1 MFHVHY
7 SILFFSFNQNYNH
20 STLLCHANYG
30 ITNYLLVIQNKDSI
44 KTDEEIQRSE
54 HSRLTTRMFVTP
66 ISLQTKWFL
75 YTTCLTTKHM
85 MIPLYHPFKTK
96 NQKNYRSRTS
106 PFTRKDTITIPS
118 HKPFCL
124 KIRTKKNG
132 SVCPVA

>member
-1 MFHVHY
+1 MKKY
-7 SILFFSFNQNYNH
+7 KDLNILGSQH
-20 STLLCHANYG
+20 ECS
-30 ITNYLLVIQNKDSI
+30 SR
-44 KTDEEIQRSE
+44 RS
-54 HSRLTTRMFVTP
+54 R
-66 ISLQTKWFL
+66 
-75 YTTCLTTKHM
+75 YKHM

-118 HKPFCL
+118 HKPFYL

>member
-1 MFHVHY
+1 MKKY
-7 SILFFSFNQNYNH
+7 
-20 STLLCHANYG
+20 
-30 ITNYLLVIQNKDSI
+30 KDLNIPGSQH
-44 KTDEEIQRSE
+44 ECSSRRS
-54 HSRLTTRMFVTP
+54 R
-66 ISLQTKWFL
+66 
-75 YTTCLTTKHM
+75 YKHM

-106 PFTRKDTITIPS
+106 PFTRKDTITIPT